1 MNTAEETKTLA
12 PWTEAVPIG
21 WRVTRLDAVA
31 DVLFS
36 NVDKHTL
43 DGEEPVQL
51 CNYVDVYKNDRITSG
66 IDFME
71 ASAEEREIRKFQI
84 RRGDVLA
91 TKDSEEADDIAISSL
106 VAEDLPGVLCGYH
119 LAMIRPRLPSVSGP
133 FLAWLHASKSF
144 RAQYE
149 AKAVGVTR
157 FGLSQYAFRAA
168 RIPLPPLPEQ
178 QRIVAHLDASCA
190 AIDAA
195 VAAKRR
201 QLETLDALRKSIVH
215 RAVTNGLNP
224 AAPRR
229 ASGVAWFGEIPQHWR
244 CEHLKRFTKRIQ
256 AGMTPPTATPE
267 YYFDGTIPWFAPGS
281 FNGDIDLREPRKLIN
296 ELARSEGELRI
307 FPTKT
312 VFLVGIGATI
322 GKVGLVSAE
331 ASCNQQLIGIV
342 CGHRMHSRFL
352 AYQFKI
358 YEDVIPG
365 IATAT
370 TLPIFDQVKTG
381 YLPTL
386 QPPFEEQKS
395 ICAFLDTKLAESKQ
409 IVAGIETQI
418 ATLTAYRKSLIHE
431 CVTGQRRIT
440 EADVARS
447 QLSVKTGQLKH
458 EPSEKIGRFKM
469 AGGDDR
475 ICSANFGKAPKGGG
489 QFDPSLAFKFVT
501 EVED

>member
-1 MNTAEETKTLA
+1 LLLKKPHNISFFLH
-12 PWTEAVPIG
+12 
-21 WRVTRLDAVA
+21 LLNNSD
-31 DVLFS
+31 LSS
-36 NVDKHTL
+36 NFNQ
-43 DGEEPVQL
+43 GPV
-51 CNYVDVYKNDRITSG
+51 
-66 IDFME
+66 
-71 ASAEEREIRKFQI
+71 
-84 RRGDVLA
+84 
-91 TKDSEEADDIAISSL
+91 
-106 VAEDLPGVLCGYH
+106 
-119 LAMIRPRLPSVSGP
+119 PSVNT
-133 FLAWLHASKSF
+133 
-144 RAQYE
+144 RQ
-149 AKAVGVTR
+149 VGALVITV
-157 FGLSQYAFRAA
+157 
-168 RIPLPPLPEQ
+168 PPPPEQ
-178 QRIVAHLDASCA
+178 QRVAAYLDASCA

-201 QLETLDALRKSIVH
+201 QLETLDELRKSIIH
-215 RAVTNGLNP
+215 RAVTQGLNP
-224 AAPRR
+224 TAPRR
-229 ASGVAWFGEIPQHWR
+229 ASGVTWFGEIPQHWR
-244 CEHLKRFTKRIQ
+244 CEHLKRFTTRIQ

-307 FPTKT
+307 FPTET

-395 ICAFLDTKLAESKQ
+395 ICTFLDTKLAESKQ

-431 CVTGQRRIT
+431 CVTGQRRIS
-440 EADVARS
+440 EADVVRS
-447 QLSVKTGQLKH
+447 QLSAKTGQLNR
-458 EPSEKIGRFKM
+458 EPSENNERLKTNR
-469 AGGDDR
+469 ADDR
-475 ICSANFGKAPKGGG
+475 QCYADLGKTLKGGG
-489 QFDPSLAFKFVT
+489 QFVSPLAFKFAT
-501 EVED
+501 EGGG

>member
-1 MNTAEETKTLA
+1 MSVSPQNWSKEALKRRVRFAYGDSLA
-12 PWTEAVPIG
+12 SENRNDGDVPVFGSNGVVGAHDRSITHAPAIVIGRKGSSGRTTWSDVPCFPIDTTYFVDRTQTRENMRWLFYALESLELDKINFDSAVP
-21 WRVTRLDAVA
+21 
-31 DVLFS
+31 
-36 NVDKHTL
+36 
-43 DGEEPVQL
+43 
-51 CNYVDVYKNDRITSG
+51 
-66 IDFME
+66 
-71 ASAEEREIRKFQI
+71 
-84 RRGDVLA
+84 
-91 TKDSEEADDIAISSL
+91 
-106 VAEDLPGVLCGYH
+106 
-119 LAMIRPRLPSVSGP
+119 
-133 FLAWLHASKSF
+133 
-144 RAQYE
+144 
-149 AKAVGVTR
+149 
-157 FGLSQYAFRAA
+157 GLSRELAYSL
-168 RIPLPPLPEQ
+168 PLVFPPLPEQ
-178 QRIVAHLDASCA
+178 QRIAAYLDASCG

-195 VAAKRR
+195 VVAKRR

-296 ELARSEGELRI
+296 ELARSEGKLRI
-307 FPTKT
+307 FPTET

-386 QPPFEEQKS
+386 QPPLEEQKS
-395 ICAFLDTKLAESKQ
+395 ICVFLDTKLAESKQ
-409 IVAGIETQI
+409 IIAGIETQI

-431 CVTGQRRIT
+431 CVTGQRLISK
-440 EADVARS
+440 ADVVRS
-447 QLSVKTGQLKH
+447 QLSENTGQLKLQ
-458 EPSEKIGRFKM
+458 PSEKNGRLKT
-469 AGGDDR
+469 ADGGRPAMLCRPDQ
-475 ICSANFGKAPKGGG
+475 SPAMN
-489 QFDPSLAFKFVT
+489 T
-501 EVED
+501 EDLL